1 MRGSSKIWPHGSSN
15 FLIFQLFSF
24 NWNYEWRSV
33 YFLCVT
39 SFRPSCLNSHP
50 LPPKKNL
57 YHCSFSSFS
66 FTISDHILRYNWKCH
81 VAGVY
86 IHPNCT
92 DNPFFANCR
101 LIVAGQYCTHKY
113 YARFCCKSCTQAG
126 QLPSYGPH
134 LEKSGTSMN
143 SSRRKWHSQLV
154 TPTLWVAQYLL

>member
-1 MRGSSKIWPHGSSN
+1 MWPHDSFD
-15 FLIFQLFSF
+15 FLMFCLFSF
-24 NWNYEWRSV
+24 NWNYEWGSV

-39 SFRPSCLNSHP
+39 SFRPSCLNCNKKSIIAHF
-50 LPPKKNL
+50 PPF
-57 YHCSFSSFS
+57 SFS
-66 FTISDHILRYNWKCH
+66 ISDHILRCNWKCH
-81 VAGVY
+81 VAGIY

-134 LEKSGTSMN
+134 LEKSGTSMS
-143 SSRRKWHSQLV
+143 SSRRKWHSPLV
-154 TPTLWVAQYLL
+154 TPTFWVAQYLL